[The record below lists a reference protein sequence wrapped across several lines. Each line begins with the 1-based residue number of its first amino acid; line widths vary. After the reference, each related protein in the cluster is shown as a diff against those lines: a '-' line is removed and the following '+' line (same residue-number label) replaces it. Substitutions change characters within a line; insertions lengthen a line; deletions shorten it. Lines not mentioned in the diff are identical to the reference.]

1 MTINL
6 FNDKHKPENTDY
18 EEVQNMKEKNKDRI
32 KDLNRNG
39 NKKPEKK
46 KNKGKKTT
54 DKYELR
60 RQMLLRLMKDE
71 MYVPMKEKEL
81 AVLLQVSSR
90 DRDELHKILRQLED
104 EGRIVVSK
112 RGKYSLPESG
122 RLKGVFKSTQHGF
135 GFVEVEGK
143 DEEYFI
149 HEDDVHGALH
159 LDVVE
164 IEPSRTGRGRR
175 PEAVITQVL
184 ERATDIMVGTFEKTG
199 MHYGFVV
206 PDNIRFGRDIF
217 IPGERTMGAMDGHK
231 VVVKITEFGSKFK
244 SPEGRIIEIL
254 GHANDPGVDILSI
267 IKGYDLPIDFPEKV
281 MKQAQKVP
289 DTVDDECLKGRLD
302 LRDELMVTIDSE
314 EAKDLDDAVS
324 LHKDGE
330 NYVLG
335 VHIADVTEYVRE
347 GSALDKEALKR
358 GTSVYL
364 ADRVIPML
372 PHRLSNGICSLNESV
387 DRLTLSCI
395 MTFDKG
401 GHLIG
406 HKIAESVIKTNKR
419 MTYTAVNGIIEDG
432 DEELIKE
439 YEELVPMFR
448 LMKEL
453 SDILRAGRKRRG
465 SIDFDLPETKIILDE
480 KGDVVDI
487 KPYERNSA
495 TRLIEDFMLAANET
509 VAEHF
514 CRLETPFVYRIHEEP
529 DPEKIRKLEMFIRNF
544 GFGIKV
550 RNDEVHPRELQG
562 LLERIEGS
570 PQEALISRLTLRSMQ
585 RAKYSIECAGHF
597 GLACRYYCHFT
608 SPIRRYPDLQIHRII
623 KESLHH
629 KLKHERIEHYED
641 ILGDVASHSSSRERL
656 ADEAERE
663 TDKLKKAQY
672 MQKHIGE
679 VFTGVISGVT
689 NWGIYVE
696 LPNTVEGLVHISK
709 IEGDYFYYNEDSYE
723 LTGER
728 THKRYVLGQ
737 TVNVRVNAV
746 DMDLRAVDFVL
757 DEG

>member
-1 MTINL
+1 
-6 FNDKHKPENTDY
+6 
-18 EEVQNMKEKNKDRI
+18 MKEKGKKKNK
-32 KDLNRNG
+32 
-39 NKKPEKK
+39 EKK
-46 KNKGKKTT
+46 KNGR
-54 DKYELR
+54 YELR
-60 RQMLLRLMKDE
+60 MQMLLRLMRDE

-81 AVLLQVSSR
+81 AVLLQVGSK
-90 DRDELHKILRQLED
+90 DRDELHKILEQLASD
-104 EGRIVVSK
+104 GRVMVSK
-112 RGKYSLPESG
+112 RGKYSLPGTG
-122 RLKGVFKSTQHGF
+122 RLKGTFKSTQHGF
-135 GFVEVEGK
+135 GFVEVEGY
-143 DEEYFI
+143 DEEFFI
-149 HEDDVHGALH
+149 HEDDVHGAMH
-159 LDVVE
+159 LDSVE
-164 IEPSRTGRGRR
+164 IEPSRTGRGKR
-175 PEAVITQVL
+175 PEAVITEVL
-184 ERATDIMVGTFEKTG
+184 ERATDVLVGTFERTG

-206 PDNIRFGRDIF
+206 PDNVRFGRDIF
-217 IPGERTMGAMDGHK
+217 IPGERTMGAMNGHK
-231 VVVKITEFGSKFK
+231 VVVKITDYGSKFK
-244 SPEGRIIEIL
+244 SPEGRITEIL
-254 GHANDPGVDILSI
+254 GHVNDPGVDILSI
-267 IKGYDLPIDFPEKV
+267 VKSYDLPVDFPEKV

-289 DTVDDECLKGRLD
+289 DTVEEDFIRGRLD

-324 LHKDGE
+324 LHKDGD

-372 PHRLSNGICSLNESV
+372 PQRLSNGICSLNEGV

-395 MTFDKG
+395 MTFDAG

-406 HKIAESVIKTNKR
+406 HEIAESVIKTNKR
-419 MTYTAVNGIIEDG
+419 MTYTAVNGIIEG
-432 DEELIKE
+432 RDETLMKE
-439 YEELVPMFR
+439 YKELVPMFM

-453 SDILRAGRKRRG
+453 SDILRTGRKKRG
-465 SIDFDLPETKIILDE
+465 SIDFDIPETRIILDE

-487 KPYERNSA
+487 KPYERNIA

-514 CRLETPFVYRIHEEP
+514 CRMKIPFVYRIHEEP
-529 DPEKIRKLEMFIRNF
+529 DPEKIRKLETFIRNF

-562 LLERIEGS
+562 LLERIEGT

-585 RAKYSIECAGHF
+585 RAKYSTACAGHF

-641 ILGDVASHSSSRERL
+641 ILDDVAAHSGSRERL
-656 ADEAERE
+656 AEEAERE

-672 MQKHIGE
+672 MQKHIGD

-696 LPNTVEGLVHISK
+696 LPNTVEGLIHVSK
-709 IEGDYFYYNEDSYE
+709 LEGDYYYYNEDSYE
-723 LTGER
+723 LVGER
-728 THKRYVLGQ
+728 TNKRYVLGQ
-737 TVNVRVNAV
+737 TVNVRVNSV
-746 DMDLRAVDFVL
+746 DMDLRAVDFVIN
-757 DEG
+757 EV

>member
-1 MTINL
+1 
-6 FNDKHKPENTDY
+6 
-18 EEVQNMKEKNKDRI
+18 MKEKNRKKTPVRDPSIR
-32 KDLNRNG
+32 DLNRNG
-39 NKKPEKK
+39 EKKPEKK
-46 KNKGKKTT
+46 KHIKEHGKGKKGSA
-54 DKYELR
+54 KYELR
-60 RQMLLRLMKDE
+60 MQMLLRLMKDE

-81 AVLLQVSSR
+81 AVLLQVGSK
-90 DRDELHKILRQLED
+90 DRDELHKILKQLTE
-104 EGRIVVSK
+104 EGKVAVSK
-112 RGKYSLPESG
+112 RGKYSLPGTG
-122 RLKGVFKSTQHGF
+122 RLKGVFRSTQHGF
-135 GFVEVEGK
+135 GFVEVEGYE
-143 DEEYFI
+143 DEFFI
-149 HEDDVHGALH
+149 HEDDVHGAMH
-159 LDVVE
+159 LDIVE
-164 IEPSRTGRGRR
+164 IEPSVKGRGKRT
-175 PEAVITQVL
+175 EAVITEVL
-184 ERATDIMVGTFEKTG
+184 ERSTDIVVGTYERTG

-206 PDNIRFGRDIF
+206 PDNTRFGKDIF

-231 VVVKITEFGSKFK
+231 VVVKITDYGSKYK
-244 SPEGRIIEIL
+244 SPEGRITEIL

-267 IKGYDLPIDFPEKV
+267 IKGYDLPIEFPEKV

-289 DTVDDECLKGRLD
+289 ETVDTESIKGRLD
-302 LRDELMVTIDSE
+302 LRDEPMVTIDSE

-324 LHKDGE
+324 LHMEGD

-347 GSALDKEALKR
+347 GSALDKEALRR

-372 PHRLSNGICSLNESV
+372 PHRLSNGICSLNEGV

-395 MTFDKG
+395 MTFDPKG
-401 GHLIG
+401 RLID
-406 HKIAESVIKTNKR
+406 HEIAESVIKTNKR
-419 MTYTAVNGIIEDG
+419 MTYTAVNAIIEDR
-432 DEELIKE
+432 DEALIKE
-439 YEELVPMFR
+439 YEELVPMFM

-480 KGDVVDI
+480 NGEVVDI
-487 KPYERNSA
+487 KPYDRNTA

-509 VAEHF
+509 VAEHYN
-514 CRLETPFVYRIHEEP
+514 RMDIPFVYRIHEEP

-570 PQEALISRLTLRSMQ
+570 PQEALISRLTLRAMQ
-585 RAKYSIECAGHF
+585 RAKYSTTCAGHF

-623 KESLHH
+623 KESLHG
-629 KLKHERIEHYED
+629 KLKHERIGHYDD
-641 ILGDVASHSSSRERL
+641 ILDDVAALSSSRERL

-672 MQKHIGE
+672 MQRHIGD

-696 LPNTVEGLVHISK
+696 LPNTVEGLIHISK
-709 IEGDYFYYNEDSYE
+709 IDGDYYYYNEDSYE
-723 LTGER
+723 LTGEK

-737 TVNVRVNAV
+737 TINVRVNAV
-746 DMDLRAVDFVL
+746 DMDLRSVDFVL
-757 DEG
+757 A